1 VLYDVQGFYAGIGIK
16 KIPIGESRSTVDVIS
31 FSGLEWQA
39 WFAMAACLGA
49 LSVLIFTKLSADVVF
64 MAGLAALLVTE
75 TLDLKSALGGFSAPG
90 MITVGLLYIV
100 VAGLQETGALTWVSQ
115 RVLGNPKGVRAAQ
128 VRLLTPVVGLSAFL
142 NNTPVV
148 AMFIPVVTEW
158 CRRLRISPSKLL
170 IPLSYASIFGGIC
183 TLIGTSTNLVVNT
196 MVQTRF
202 HNEGLGMFEIAKIGV
217 PCAVLGIVY
226 VLLAG
231 KRLLPERKPAQE
243 VFKNPLEYTLELEV
257 SEKSPLIGHSIEK
270 SGLRSLPGAFIAELI
285 RGEQVVSAVSPDAV
299 LQRGD
304 RLVFVGNIESV
315 RALYAQQGLRPA
327 PGQLFKLD
335 APRHQR
341 LLVEAVVSHSCPL
354 VGKTIREGRFRNLY
368 NAVVIA
374 VARNGERLSGKIG
387 DIRLRTGDL
396 LLIES
401 PGGFIPRMRDSRD
414 FYLVSGVENTAP
426 RRFEKAPLA
435 VAVLLAMVAAA
446 TFGILDILTAS
457 MVAAFAM
464 LALRC
469 CSIAQARRSIE
480 WEVLIVIGAALGFG
494 AALDQT
500 HAAEAIAGGLLSLV
514 NDNPWPALAMVYLVT
529 TFFTEII
536 TNNAAAALVFP
547 IAMST
552 ADRLHVNPMAFI
564 ICIMIGASASFATPI
579 GYQTNMM
586 VYGPG
591 GYRFGDFF
599 RFGIPLNIALG
610 IVTVGLAPLIWP
622 F

>member
-1 VLYDVQGFYAGIGIK
+1 
-16 KIPIGESRSTVDVIS
+16 
-31 FSGLEWQA
+31 
-39 WFAMAACLGA
+39 MAACLGA

-552 ADRLHVNPMAFI
+552 ADRLHVNPMPFI